1 MGRLHGGKEMNKAK
15 ELKDIISI
23 TELNP
28 SKIYLIGVKGN
39 VKYDIMNVIYHNL
52 QRLGIE
58 KVLIAPEDWIK
69 SVRELSEEE
78 ADRIDEK
85 MQKAISDKKEKE

>member
-1 MGRLHGGKEMNKAK
+1 MNKAK
-15 ELKDIISI
+15 ELKDIINI

-28 SKIYLIGVKGN
+28 SKTYLIGVKGN
-39 VKYDIMNVIYHNL
+39 VKYDIMNVLYHDL

-58 KVLIAPEDWIK
+58 KVLIAPEDWIE

>member
-1 MGRLHGGKEMNKAK
+1 MNKAK
-15 ELKDIISI
+15 ELKDVISI

-28 SKIYLIGVKGN
+28 SKTYLIGVKGN
-39 VKYDIMNVIYHNL
+39 VKYDIMNVLYHDL

-78 ADRIDEK
+78 ADRID
-85 MQKAISDKKEKE
+85 KKCRKQSRIKRRKNDR

>member
-1 MGRLHGGKEMNKAK
+1 MNKAK
-15 ELKDIISI
+15 ELKDIMSI
-23 TELNP
+23 TELDP
-28 SKIYLIGVKGN
+28 SKTYLIGVKGN
-39 VKYDIMNVIYHNL
+39 VKHDIMNVLYHDL

>member
-1 MGRLHGGKEMNKAK
+1 MNKAK

-23 TELNP
+23 TELDP
-28 SKIYLIGVKGN
+28 PKTYLIGVKGF
-39 VKYDIMNVIYHNL
+39 YHNL

-78 ADRIDEK
+78 ADRID
-85 MQKAISDKKEKE
+85 KKCRKQSRIKRRKE

>member
-1 MGRLHGGKEMNKAK
+1 MNKAK

-39 VKYDIMNVIYHNL
+39 VKCDIMNVLYHNL

-69 SVRELSEEE
+69 SVRELSEKE